1 VLKFPIIYIS
11 KICLIAILL
20 TLCVPQKKLYADET
34 GGGIERIRSCN
45 AITGKINDFD
55 AFIPPGKI
63 SKEMNFVLT
72 NPVCITVAATSYAII
87 KGAVGAINCNC
98 NSNCLPR
105 LLPSLLKDVAD
116 IAKAGKKAF
125 LNPRS
130 TCGGVFATSS
140 AAILTA
146 FTAGLGTIYEVAKD
160 EYNRVGVCGHDWF
173 APDPEKYTNS
183 KEGPFQT
190 SVKTPPVF
198 TISGAEASSTEDAK
212 KYRQWFYGGKEF
224 EDNPNSGDKC
234 SDPTRSDNPQRYYFR
249 GLQPANFL
257 CERYNPIYN
266 SEAKF
271 KKAYECCLNR
281 SQNYICLEKKSYHLG
296 DANHSIW
303 NGDHI
308 FCRGD
313 SKCSFK
319 KNVAITYE
327 TYRRDNRRLICA
339 QSYSLCPYNFSVGG
353 GTVNPDYYKDGI
365 VDGDGKFVPLDPKK
379 VEKKVCSDTETEIR
393 GEDCSLNKKA
403 GKLKNF
409 CQYFT
414 HCTLVP
420 NRPYVNTGMDFMS
433 PYYSKACIDFVG
445 DSQNGV
451 RKTRDEQSGVEY
463 NGGILFGQQVNFTA
477 PIVQC
482 FKETMANIFTNSF
495 GHSKCRDGT
504 FGNSRNEC
512 RVEAMVN
519 GSKSYSDNYLQ
530 INRGGTNINY
540 QIGNKVKEYSFFE
553 KLQSRLRAIIT
564 TFLVL
569 SMSFFGFKLL
579 AGKVDI
585 ENRKE
590 FLMYIIKIAFVV
602 YFVNGNAWRT
612 IFFDGI
618 YNGSNEISRIFFKIK
633 SDIKNDKC
641 NFGAQFTLTGSSNG
655 MMRSYPPGKEYLM
668 VWDTLDC
675 KIMQYM
681 NYGPSFNSSTIFLLI
696 IAAFF
701 TGGIGLS
708 LAMSV
713 FIIAFC
719 LISTAIRAMHIFISS
734 AIAIIIYVFISPII
748 IPLVLFERTKSI
760 FDTWLTQLISF
771 TLSPIVLF
779 AYLAIFISISEQV
792 MFGGAIINGDGR
804 IECGEYCITA
814 NLTREASSS
823 PNCNGKNKRNP
834 LDENAACIL
843 NFNEF
848 SKKDGFALFGIGLPA
863 VGKLTEKGKV
873 ELRFMI
879 ILKTALFLYVLYEF
893 MNEIPGVIGRLT
905 GEVIDVKTAGGFEML
920 KKFTNAVRAAQK
932 RGARLTKSVSKSNL
946 KSMQKGDSKDGGEG
960 GGGEDTPP
968 PDTASQKE
976 S

>member
-1 VLKFPIIYIS
+1 MLKFPIIYIS

-45 AITGKINDFD
+45 SVTGYVGDFD
-55 AFIPPGKI
+55 QFIPPGKI

-87 KGAVGAINCNC
+87 KGAVGSINCGC

-105 LLPSLLKDVAD
+105 LMPSLLKDVAD
-116 IAKAGKKAF
+116 IAKASKKAL

-130 TCGGVFATSS
+130 TCGGVFAASS
-140 AAILTA
+140 VTLLTA

-160 EYNRVGVCGHDWF
+160 EYNRVSVCGHDWF
-173 APDPEKYTNS
+173 APNPVTYTNS
-183 KEGPFQT
+183 IEGPFQA
-190 SVKTPPVF
+190 SLKAYDKELS
-198 TISGAEASSTEDAK
+198 ISTAELSDTEDAK
-212 KYRQWFYGGKEF
+212 IYRQWFYGGKEF

-234 SDPTRSDNPQRYYFR
+234 LDPTRSDNPQRYYFR

-266 SEAKF
+266 LDPKF
-271 KKAYECCLNR
+271 KEAYDCCLNR

-296 DANHSIW
+296 DANNSIW

-319 KNVAITYE
+319 KNVAIVYE
-327 TYRRDNRRLICA
+327 TYRRDYRRLICA

-365 VDGDGKFVPLDPKK
+365 VDDDGKFVPLDPKE
-379 VEKKVCSDTETEIR
+379 VEEKNCSTANTEIR
-393 GEDCSLNKKA
+393 KDDCSLNAKA
-403 GKLKNF
+403 GKLKNY

-451 RKTRDEQSGVEY
+451 RKTRDQQSGIEY

-512 RVEAMVN
+512 RVEGMVN
-519 GSKSYSDNYLQ
+519 GVKSYSDNYLQ

-540 QIGNKVKEYSFFE
+540 QIGNKVKEISFFE
-553 KLQSRLRAIIT
+553 KLQSRLRSIIT

-590 FLMYIIKIAFVV
+590 FLMYIVKIAFVI
-602 YFVNGNAWRT
+602 YFVNGNAWKT

-618 YNGSNEISRIFFKIK
+618 YNGSNEISRIFFKIR
-633 SDIKNDKC
+633 SDIEGDKC
-641 NFGAQFTLTGSSNG
+641 NFGAQFRLDGSGNG
-655 MMRSYPPGKEYLM
+655 MMRSYPTGKEYLM
-668 VWDTLDC
+668 IWDTLDC

-708 LAMSV
+708 IAMSV

-748 IPLVLFERTKSI
+748 IPLILFERTKSI
-760 FDTWLTQLISF
+760 FDAWLTHLISF

-792 MFGGAIINGDGR
+792 MFGGARINGDGR
-804 IECGEYCITA
+804 IECGEYCITTKQERKA
-814 NLTREASSS
+814 ASDAD
-823 PNCNGKNKRNP
+823 CNGRNKRNP

-848 SKKDGFALFGIGLPA
+848 SKKDGFALFGVGLPSL
-863 VGKLTEKGKV
+863 GNLTEKGKV
-873 ELRFMI
+873 EIRFRI
-879 ILKTALFLYVLYEF
+879 ILKTALFLYVLSEF
-893 MNEIPGVIGRLT
+893 MNEIPGVIARLT
-905 GEVIDVKTAGGFEML
+905 GEAIDVRTAGGFEML
-920 KKFTNAVRAAQK
+920 KKFTNAVRALQK
-932 RGARLTKSVSKSNL
+932 RGARLTKSSAKSNL
-946 KSMQKGDSKDGGEG
+946 KSIQKGDSKGGGEG
-960 GGGEDTPP
+960 GGQGFNRIDTV
-968 PDTASQKE
+968 D
-976 S
+976 